1 MRSAESDG
9 DAGDRAPRTVSVEPR
24 SLDEPVDSSDSEQG
38 CSRRLDIRDPGSGPS
53 LGASASTCTDDDSAT
68 CTGSPDRASGLG
80 VGPPGL
86 PESPSG
92 SPDDGPESESEES
105 TISKS
110 AAVASKTHETSK
122 TSEVAAA
129 HDALQIDED
138 DEDSCPICFD
148 IPKNGFRTPC
158 GHVFCSTCL
167 ADALHRNDSCPVCRS
182 RGVHTCATRT
192 DDCPLCVAGHTP
204 GVVVANVFVS
214 QEENVLQSTAR
225 LAVTFSKIWCQVT
238 SFSIGTVVL
247 GFWLCEIGVLSILS
261 FAMVC
266 IGVTLVCCLVIY
278 YRTSRAINRVIPADI
293 PA

>member
-1 MRSAESDG
+1 MSEVGESDD
-9 DAGDRAPRTVSVEPR
+9 DACDDADNRATFTGPVESR
-24 SLDEPVDSSDSEQG
+24 SLAEPVDDSDSESEQG
-38 CSRRLDIRDPGSGPS
+38 RS
-53 LGASASTCTDDDSAT
+53 L
-68 CTGSPDRASGLG
+68 
-80 VGPPGL
+80 
-86 PESPSG
+86 SG
-92 SPDDGPESESEES
+92 SPSIRRPGARTTALNDSESEES
-105 TISKS
+105 TTAKNS
-110 AAVASKTHETSK
+110 AAVASETHEASK
-122 TSEVAAA
+122 TSEAAAA

-182 RGVHTCATRT
+182 KGVHNCATRA

-214 QEENVLQSTAR
+214 QEENVLRSTAR

>member
-1 MRSAESDG
+1 MRVHMAGFAWFAADGGTDNCAERPVDSN
-9 DAGDRAPRTVSVEPR
+9 
-24 SLDEPVDSSDSEQG
+24 SLAEPVDICD
-38 CSRRLDIRDPGSGPS
+38 C
-53 LGASASTCTDDDSAT
+53 
-68 CTGSPDRASGLG
+68 
-80 VGPPGL
+80 
-86 PESPSG
+86 ESV
-92 SPDDGPESESEES
+92 SEEEGECYS
-105 TISKS
+105 G
-110 AAVASKTHETSK
+110 VAKVTPETHETSEASK
-122 TSEVAAA
+122 AAA
-129 HDALQIDED
+129 ADGALQIDAD
-138 DEDSCPICFD
+138 PCPICLD
-148 IPKNGFRTPC
+148 TVTNGFRTPC
-158 GHVFCSTCL
+158 GHIFCSACL
-167 ADALHRNDSCPVCRS
+167 AHALFRNDSCPVCRS
-182 RGVHTCATRT
+182 RGVHTCATPK

>member
-1 MRSAESDG
+1 MKINRCVGCTRKFSVKKIPHRFLREAELNERCPGLCALGISWQT
-9 DAGDRAPRTVSVEPR
+9 AQNKALRR
-24 SLDEPVDSSDSEQG
+24 SLGLRGAELLSGVPGHVGGALAMNAGSRDWGFWDQVERVWLLDPATGEVSERAREE
-38 CSRRLDIRDPGSGPS
+38 CESH
-53 LGASASTCTDDDSAT
+53 GAVWAGAPHPDDD
-68 CTGSPDRASGLG
+68 
-80 VGPPGL
+80 
-86 PESPSG
+86 
-92 SPDDGPESESEES
+92 
-105 TISKS
+105 
-110 AAVASKTHETSK
+110 
-122 TSEVAAA
+122 
-129 HDALQIDED
+129 IDED

-182 RGVHTCATRT
+182 RGVHTCVTRT
-192 DDCPLCVAGHTP
+192 DDCLLCVAGHKP

-214 QEENVLQSTAR
+214 QEEGVLQSTAR
-225 LAVTFSKIWCQVT
+225 LAATFSKIWCQVT
-238 SFSIGTVVL
+238 SVSIGTVVL

>member
-1 MRSAESDG
+1 MSEVGESDD
-9 DAGDRAPRTVSVEPR
+9 DACDDADNRATFTGPVESR
-24 SLDEPVDSSDSEQG
+24 SLAEPVDDSDSESEQG
-38 CSRRLDIRDPGSGPS
+38 RS
-53 LGASASTCTDDDSAT
+53 L
-68 CTGSPDRASGLG
+68 
-80 VGPPGL
+80 
-86 PESPSG
+86 SG
-92 SPDDGPESESEES
+92 SPSIRRPGARTTALNDSESEES
-105 TISKS
+105 TTAKNS
-110 AAVASKTHETSK
+110 AAVASEPHEASK
-122 TSEVAAA
+122 TSEAAAA
-129 HDALQIDED
+129 HDALGTTDED
-138 DEDSCPICFD
+138 TCPICFD
-148 IPKNGFRTPC
+148 HPKNGFRTPC

-182 RGVHTCATRT
+182 KGVHNCATRA

-214 QEENVLQSTAR
+214 QEEGVLQSTAR
-225 LAVTFSKIWCQVT
+225 LAATFSKIWCQVT
-238 SFSIGTVVL
+238 SVSIGTVVL

>member
-1 MRSAESDG
+1 MSEVGESDD
-9 DAGDRAPRTVSVEPR
+9 DACDDADNRATFTGPVESR
-24 SLDEPVDSSDSEQG
+24 SLAEPVDDSDSESEQG
-38 CSRRLDIRDPGSGPS
+38 RS
-53 LGASASTCTDDDSAT
+53 L
-68 CTGSPDRASGLG
+68 
-80 VGPPGL
+80 
-86 PESPSG
+86 SG
-92 SPDDGPESESEES
+92 SPSIRRPGARTTALNDSESEES

-182 RGVHTCATRT
+182 KGVHNCATRA